1 MILQIILKFPIYELY
16 IPSVLATLGDN
27 KNSCLFEQRGGSRVG
42 GGVQI
47 EKKSHTSL
55 PGLLA

>member
-42 GGVQI
+42 GGSTR
-47 EKKSHTSL
+47 KKSHTSL